1 MKRWQIN
8 FLEPSVLGL
17 TIFNVLIWQGFYSN
31 FTVSSRSFLF
41 QALHL
46 NTEGINLVHGLFV
59 PSKQEAGAYIYR
71 RDWWDFLPNKW
82 DRKGGKY

>member
-1 MKRWQIN
+1 MQKDREFVAADGQRRTELRRGILN
-8 FLEPSVLGL
+8 E
-17 TIFNVLIWQGFYSN
+17 
-31 FTVSSRSFLF
+31 TVIVASDR
-41 QALHL
+41 
-46 NTEGINLVHGLFV
+46 TVHGLFV